1 MAAIKGRAKRP
12 ANVPTVILQA
22 RVRPAVRDKAHAAA
36 AALGISVAAYI
47 EQLVAHEQ
55 VDEKGRPLWWVCE
68 DADQEEL
75 PLSQSA

>member
-12 ANVPTVILQA
+12 GNAPTVVLHA
-22 RVRPAVRDKAHAAA
+22 RVAPAVRDKAHAAA

-55 VDEKGRPLWWVCE
+55 VDERGRPMWWPAH
-68 DADQEEL
+68 DTQEEL
-75 PLSQSA
+75 TLPESA